1 MGVVLCGGESR
12 RMGRDKG
19 LLQTD
24 GQPWVLRMGEKLA
37 TNQLPVVYSI
47 NKKQVAAYA
56 TWLPPGQYVVDS
68 DIGAG
73 PLKGLLSVHR
83 SYPDSDLLPVACDMQ
98 DRGYHRR
105 VDVGL
110 AQRRRRLLCVRGRRL
125 SPAFLRHLRRGSPYP
140 RRSRVEPA
148 STVAH
153 RHTPPLAGP
162 DRSIPQ
168 LQYLTVKPT
177 PARVS
182 GTRWSHRPA

>member
-1 MGVVLCGGESR
+1 MSKLMGVVLCGGESR

-98 DRGYHRR
+98 DLDADTIAGLISVWRNGGADFYAYEVEGFLQPFCAIYGAEALTRGEAASSLRALLHIGTLHRLQGPTAAFR
-105 VDVGL
+105 NYNT
-110 AQRRRRLLCVRGRRL
+110 LL
-125 SPAFLRHLRRGSPYP
+125 
-140 RRSRVEPA
+140 
-148 STVAH
+148 
-153 RHTPPLAGP
+153 
-162 DRSIPQ
+162 
-168 LQYLTVKPT
+168 
-177 PARVS
+177 
-182 GTRWSHRPA
+182 